1 MENWSGWLTGDG
13 RFAVLLSASTNL
25 LAAATTGLNAFVR
38 DTCLGQSAS
47 CTPTTFLASVSTGG
61 AQGNEASDMAA
72 VSAGGR
78 VIAFKSGSTNLS
90 TPAPNGRQLIYAR
103 DTCLGAAGCTPSTIL
118 VSPDIATD
126 HTNTTSGSARNPTV
140 SDDGRYVAYESD
152 EIEVTPGTNNNVV
165 QAYLRDTCVGVASA
179 CTPTTVLVTAAADGF
194 PGNGGSEVS
203 SMSADARF
211 VVFDSLATNLV
222 TNSVSGTYS
231 EVYVRDTCTGPSA
244 PSGCTP
250 KTTLVSLAL
259 DGSSEGHGDS
269 FVPYATAISA
279 DGRFV
284 QFGSKAQNLVTGA
297 TQAGAFVR
305 DTCVGAPAG
314 CVPSTVLVSV
324 DSMGNQ
330 VAAPSSASSTG
341 LTDSAL
347 SRDGHYV
354 AFDLAGTGVEIAA
367 TGF

>member
-1 MENWSGWLTGDG
+1 
-13 RFAVLLSASTNL
+13 
-25 LAAATTGLNAFVR
+25 
-38 DTCLGQSAS
+38 
-47 CTPTTFLASVSTGG
+47 
-61 AQGNEASDMAA
+61 
-72 VSAGGR
+72 
-78 VIAFKSGSTNLS
+78 
-90 TPAPNGRQLIYAR
+90 
-103 DTCLGAAGCTPSTIL
+103 
-118 VSPDIATD
+118 
-126 HTNTTSGSARNPTV
+126 
-140 SDDGRYVAYESD
+140 
-152 EIEVTPGTNNNVV
+152 
-165 QAYLRDTCVGVASA
+165 
-179 CTPTTVLVTAAADGF
+179 
-194 PGNGGSEVS
+194 
-203 SMSADARF
+203 MSADARF